1 MQPRDHLQHER
12 PQQQPCKP
20 RAPIQPLATL
30 PSNPLSQSHRLNIPT
45 TLVASHGYTTSAEP
59 EYPPNTTTAARPANA
74 HASAARGRHAVEGRS
89 RIRIVAPCSGTALVT
104 QILLLYFEKSKS
116 PHPTRWRHAAT
127 GVNNNFPKLII
138 HCSLCSVHL
147 FFIIAFSCVIVVL

>member
-1 MQPRDHLQHER
+1 MTSAARTTPTAALQASRAYPATRDA
-12 PQQQPCKP
+12 PQQPYC
-20 RAPIQPLATL
+20 RNNIVST
-30 PSNPLSQSHRLNIPT
+30 SRPLSLLPMVTQHRRNRKT
-45 TLVASHGYTTSAEP
+45 
-59 EYPPNTTTAARPANA
+59 PPNTTTAARPANA

-89 RIRIVAPCSGTALVT
+89 RIRIVAPRSGTALVT

-127 GVNNNFPKLII
+127 GVNYNFPKLTI
-138 HCSLCSVHL
+138 HCSLCNVHL